1 MPKFCPNCGIEISDK
16 VKFCPECG
24 TDIGSFN
31 LKSHD
36 TLISEE
42 GKIEEKIETKKI
54 KKETTLTDLFAY
66 GVIIGFVIIILILGL
81 VYLAGTA
88 GNTKSSQPQY
98 STQPQNTG
106 VTNPIVLV
114 PTESQTDRN
123 IRIANVIVANYHET
137 HTYSLTDLYVCGDMA
152 SDVWDMLKTQGINAK
167 LNVGRVD
174 QDISDIK
181 DANHVWVLA
190 EVAPNSYL
198 ALEATGGYSVQKTDN
213 PRYYYGWSFYNPK
226 QLKNYLQLNKQRNDA
241 IDKYNAALADYNN
254 FAAQYNNANFL
265 TKISWSSQ
273 LNDKKLIVNQRI
285 QDLNQI
291 NQQISALLSSL

>member
-198 ALEATGGYSVQKTDN
+198 ALEATGGYSV
-213 PRYYYGWSFYNPK
+213 
-226 QLKNYLQLNKQRNDA
+226 
-241 IDKYNAALADYNN
+241 
-254 FAAQYNNANFL
+254 
-265 TKISWSSQ
+265 
-273 LNDKKLIVNQRI
+273 
-285 QDLNQI
+285 
-291 NQQISALLSSL
+291 